1 MELKMTEGESEV
13 KGVLKINDL
22 FYAHI
27 SEDGRRQTVLEH
39 LKGTARL
46 AGEFADVFGEGQL
59 GHLLGLAHDIGKYTW
74 GFQERLK
81 GGPKVDHSSAG
92 ALEVMKLQ
100 LFPAA
105 FCIAGHH
112 GGLPDGGTRGD
123 NGEQGTLIGK
133 LEKAQ
138 SGGIEDYAAFRKE
151 LELEKVSLR
160 QPIGKDLPADCFFI
174 RMLFSCLV
182 DADYLDTERFMGAK
196 TEEVSSVNMSG
207 WSNPADMK
215 ELDRRLQQCIS
226 GWFPPQNELNRL
238 RCGILEACITKGE
251 KENPGLFSLTVPT
264 GGGKT
269 VASLAFAIRHARKHG
284 KKRVIYVIPYTSII
298 EQTAD
303 VFRKIL
309 GVENVLEHHSGVVYE
324 DEGGVSEET
333 IRKIRATENW
343 DMPIIVTTAVQFF
356 ESLYSNRPSQCRK
369 LHNIAD
375 SVIVF
380 DEAQML
386 PVPYLKPCVHG
397 ISQLVE
403 KYNASAVLCTATQ
416 PALENIFKRYLPNYP
431 AIELCPERF
440 RKSTVFQRVTFCK
453 SGKLAWEDLG
463 KALNEHSQVL
473 CIVNSRKNAN
483 QIFQMLEGEGTFH
496 LSTLMYPEHRRQ
508 ILEEIRKRLT
518 TGELCKV
525 VSTSLIEAGVD
536 VDFPTVFREEAGLDS
551 ILQAAGRCNREGKR
565 SCQESVVTIF
575 QTENRFPQL
584 FAIPIGAA
592 RSVLMHREDIASEE
606 AIHEYF
612 VELLDMKGEDAQDK
626 KQILKRMESGSFP
639 FKSIAEDFKMIE
651 NDVKTIYIPRE
662 ESKILISRLRSGER
676 TKELFRELGQYGV
689 SVYKQHFEALYRAGD
704 VEILDDEVVILTNED
719 LYSEE
724 TGLSLEADFGKALFV

>member
-1 MELKMTEGESEV
+1 MK
-13 KGVLKINDL
+13 DL
-22 FYAHI
+22 FFAHI
-27 SEDGRRQTVLEH
+27 SEDGRKQTVLEH
-39 LKGTARL
+39 LEGTARL
-46 AGEFADVFGEGQL
+46 ASEFAGVFGEAQM
-59 GHLLGLAHDIGKYTW
+59 GHLLGLAHDIGKYTP
-74 GFQERLK
+74 GFQRRLN

-92 ALEVMKLQ
+92 AFEAMKLQ
-100 LFPAA
+100 QFPAS

-112 GGLPDGGTRGD
+112 GGIPDGGGRGD
-123 NGEQGTLIGK
+123 RGEQGTLMGR
-133 LEKAQ
+133 LAKAQ
-138 SGGIEDYAAFRKE
+138 SGEIEDYIAYKDE
-151 LELEKVSLR
+151 LELPKVPLQR
-160 QPIGKDLPADCFFI
+160 LIGKDLPADCFFI

-182 DADYLDTERFMGAK
+182 DADYLDTERFMGEKIEKA
-196 TEEVSSVNMSG
+196 SGVNKSG
-207 WSNPADMK
+207 WSNPADME
-215 ELDRRLQQCIS
+215 ELDRKLQEYIS
-226 GWFPPQNELNRL
+226 GWFPPRNELNRL

-251 KENPGLFSLTVPT
+251 KESPGLFSLTVPT

-269 VASLAFAIRHARKHG
+269 VASLAFAVRHARKYR
-284 KKRVIYVIPYTSII
+284 KKRIIYVIPYTSII

-303 VFRKIL
+303 VFRKIF
-309 GVENVLEHHSGVVYE
+309 GAEIVLEHHSGVIYE

-343 DMPIIVTTAVQFF
+343 DMPVIVTTAVQFF
-356 ESLYSNRPSQCRK
+356 ESLYSNKPSKCRK

-397 ISQLVE
+397 ISQLVK

-416 PALENIFKRYLPNYP
+416 PALEDIFKRYLPDHP
-431 AIELCPERF
+431 AIELCPEQF
-440 RKSTVFQRVTFCK
+440 RKNDVFRRVTFRK
-453 SGKLAWEDLG
+453 SGKLTWEELG
-463 KALNEHSQVL
+463 KALNEHPQVL

-496 LSTLMYPEHRRQ
+496 LSTLMYPEHRRE
-508 ILEEIRKRLT
+508 ILAEIRKRLAA
-518 TGELCKV
+518 GGVCRV

-536 VDFPTVFREEAGLDS
+536 VDFPAVFREEAGLDS

-565 SCQESVVTIF
+565 SGAESVVTIF
-575 QTENRFPQL
+575 RTENKPPQL

-592 RSVLMHREDIASEE
+592 RSVLMHQEDIASEE

-612 VELLDMKGEDAQDK
+612 AELLDLKGEDAQDK

-639 FKSIAEDFKMIE
+639 FKSIAEDFKLIE

-662 ESKILISRLRSGER
+662 ENKSLISRLRSGER
-676 TKELFRELGQYGV
+676 SRELFRELAQYGV
-689 SVYKQHFEALYRAGD
+689 SVYSQHYDALRDAGD
-704 VEILDDEVVILTNED
+704 IEILDAAVVILVNEN